1 MVEDT
6 PRPPRRLAESTN
18 KAETR
23 ACNFV
28 STRMVEDTPRPP
40 RDKLPKQ
47 LSEALFLLFNTEPMN
62 LDANWDGGR
71 YATSPQRQV
80 AELI

>member
-6 PRPPRRLAESTN
+6 PRPPRVR
-18 KAETR
+18 
-23 ACNFV
+23 
-28 STRMVEDTPRPP
+28 
-40 RDKLPKQ
+40 LPKQ
-47 LSEALFLLFNTEPMN
+47 LSEALFLLFNLEPMN